1 MKTLLLVGATGMVG
15 REVLRLALADQRVS
29 RVVAPT
35 RRALPAHEKLDNP
48 VVDFDKLP
56 IDADW
61 WRADSVICTLGTTM
75 RKAGTRQAFRKV
87 DHDYPLLVGVLAR
100 RQGAEAYVL
109 NSAMGADPHSWFIY
123 SKVKGEVERELVGC
137 GYPSFTVVRPGLLG
151 GVRDEFR
158 PGEAIAMKLVRLLG
172 PLVPRRY
179 RVVPAESVA
188 QVLLDAAVKAEEGLR
203 IVESEKIRRE
213 VD

>member
-1 MKTLLLVGATGMVG
+1 MVG
-15 REVLRLALADQRVS
+15 REVLRLALADHRVS

-35 RRALPAHEKLDNP
+35 RRALPAHEKLENP

-61 WRADSVICTLGTTM
+61 WKVDSVICALGTTM
-75 RKAGTRQAFRKV
+75 RKAGSKQSFRKV

-100 RQGAEAYVL
+100 RQGAYAYVL

-137 GYPSFTVVRPGLLG
+137 GFPSFTVVRPGLLG
-151 GVRDEFR
+151 GQRDEFR
-158 PGEAIAMKLVRLLG
+158 LGETIAMKLVRLLG
-172 PLVPRRY
+172 RLVRRRY
-179 RVVPAESVA
+179 RVVPAERVA
-188 QVLLDAAVKAEEGLR
+188 RVLLEAALVAEEGLR
-203 IVESEKIRRE
+203 IVESETI
-213 VD
+213 